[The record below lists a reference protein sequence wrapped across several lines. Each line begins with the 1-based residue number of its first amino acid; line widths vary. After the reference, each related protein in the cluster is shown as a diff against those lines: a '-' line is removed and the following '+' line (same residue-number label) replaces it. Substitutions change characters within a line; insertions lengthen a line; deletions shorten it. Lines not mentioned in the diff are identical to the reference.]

1 MTDPQR
7 QIAALHYAA
16 ACVEQGAENE
26 QALLLGFPANDLFA
40 TKAALYAIAADL
52 RRQADAL
59 REQHLRLDDAPRVT
73 PEPPTIADEQAHEW
87 QQVNTLTTWEGTGD
101 IDANGDL
108 DMSERKIRVLYCAHC
123 HQTWPHA

>member
-52 RRQADAL
+52 RRQATTVTDAL
-59 REQHLRLDDAPRVT
+59 RERYLRLDDTPDATADDAPDDV
-73 PEPPTIADEQAHEW
+73 D
-87 QQVNTLTTWEGTGD
+87 
-101 IDANGDL
+101 
-108 DMSERKIRVLYCAHC
+108 
-123 HQTWPHA
+123 